1 MQGFERRAGASRSRG
16 SRGSKKL
23 KFIQMNEARIRS
35 CRYLLCCLAGP
46 VLLITA
52 FLIWPGGPK
61 EPVYRGKAL
70 TQWIS
75 EANDVGIFEQTDET
89 KAAMTAFGT
98 NAVPFLLK
106 EFTRPISHTRGG
118 LYAWVNTYA
127 PLGIHFRTD
136 QERVRLAGEGLMLLE
151 TNAAPALPV
160 LVRYVNDSTRG
171 GFVMNI
177 IYSLGDAALP
187 CLTAQLGSTNA
198 TAITNILEIV
208 QRLGHNSVPAGGALP
223 PR

>member
-1 MQGFERRAGASRSRG
+1 MCKPSR
-16 SRGSKKL
+16 
-23 KFIQMNEARIRS
+23 
-35 CRYLLCCLAGP
+35 RYLYNLRHPLLLLAG
-46 VLLITA
+46 VALLTAA

-75 EANDVGIFEQTDET
+75 EAHDVGIFEQTDET

-106 EFTRPISHTRGG
+106 EFTRPISPSRGRR
-118 LYAWVNTYA
+118 YAWVNGHA
-127 PLGIHFRTD
+127 PPRIHFRTD

-151 TNAAPALPV
+151 TNAAPALQV
-160 LVRYVNDSTRG
+160 LVCYVNDSTRG
-171 GFVMNI
+171 GFVMNT

-208 QRLGHNSVPAGGALP
+208 QRMGHNSVPAGGALP